1 MFNMTDEQKLA
12 ALTLDRPIVVT
23 AAAGSGKTTVLVARY
38 IELLKR
44 GLNPHEILTVTFT
57 NDAAQQ
63 LKTRIQ
69 KTLGTIESLSPLVSE
84 VERTR
89 FIGTIHSFCYFL
101 ISEYGTLLGYP
112 PIESILSDYQFQ
124 VALENSYRKW
134 LYSLSRQSL
143 AHLLSFVSRNQLKEV
158 YTTLY
163 NSRHTLSS
171 FSKEI
176 SQEFPLQIFYE
187 SALPSIIQLEQSFLS
202 EGFYRFDDLEFL
214 SAQLLKQQSPL
225 RSRLQTQFKA
235 VLIDEFQDTSQSQWD
250 IFQLLLGSDYN
261 KLFVVGDPKQSIYSF
276 RHADV
281 SLFFKVSQLVEQW
294 DGLVAELNTNFRTQ
308 STLIGD
314 INRYSQTFFEKS
326 PISFSAMKSGIER
339 AGEAI
344 TVNVYN
350 CAAEAE
356 KKVDKKELELQA
368 VLQAVDNY
376 LGQGNRPEDLAL
388 LFRMG
393 DRIDVYTEALKAK
406 GLQVE
411 CTQTLSLF
419 AHYDVLNLNHYLKA
433 LSRPRDSFSLG
444 AFLVSPWVGVTL
456 SQLADITD
464 DSSVFPFEE
473 KVKNFLSP
481 KLHWFFNLA
490 DKPRI
495 YLREALFELFSN
507 STYFPEHSEAFYE
520 WLKPLTEKNYTLHE
534 ALADLD
540 LWKKEGILFKSK
552 TGSASSGAI
561 KLMTVHASKGL
572 EFEHVFLVDS
582 LRRSPTQLPTIL
594 TSPNE
599 PPSMKYMEHGET
611 IIPSQYIRLKELK
624 EKMDGEESRRIL
636 YVALTRARETLSLFL
651 PSEMKGVPKD
661 SWASLLVQPKTADQD

>member
-225 RSRLQTQFKA
+225 RSRLQIQFKA

-350 CAAEAE
+350 CAAEA
-356 KKVDKKELELQA
+356 
-368 VLQAVDNY
+368 
-376 LGQGNRPEDLAL
+376 
-388 LFRMG
+388 
-393 DRIDVYTEALKAK
+393 
-406 GLQVE
+406 
-411 CTQTLSLF
+411 
-419 AHYDVLNLNHYLKA
+419 
-433 LSRPRDSFSLG
+433 
-444 AFLVSPWVGVTL
+444 
-456 SQLADITD
+456 
-464 DSSVFPFEE
+464 
-473 KVKNFLSP
+473 
-481 KLHWFFNLA
+481 
-490 DKPRI
+490 
-495 YLREALFELFSN
+495 
-507 STYFPEHSEAFYE
+507 
-520 WLKPLTEKNYTLHE
+520 
-534 ALADLD
+534 
-540 LWKKEGILFKSK
+540 
-552 TGSASSGAI
+552 
-561 KLMTVHASKGL
+561 
-572 EFEHVFLVDS
+572 
-582 LRRSPTQLPTIL
+582 
-594 TSPNE
+594 
-599 PPSMKYMEHGET
+599 
-611 IIPSQYIRLKELK
+611 
-624 EKMDGEESRRIL
+624 
-636 YVALTRARETLSLFL
+636 
-651 PSEMKGVPKD
+651 
-661 SWASLLVQPKTADQD
+661 